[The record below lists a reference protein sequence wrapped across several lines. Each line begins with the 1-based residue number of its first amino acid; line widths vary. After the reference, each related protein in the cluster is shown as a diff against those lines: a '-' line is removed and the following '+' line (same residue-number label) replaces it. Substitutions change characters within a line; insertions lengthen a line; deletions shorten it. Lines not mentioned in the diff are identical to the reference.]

1 MKLSEQKYFQGIL
14 DCKLFHIILWDR
26 DIDASKNMLNISL
39 SVWEGK
45 GKPLGFKREIAVENT
60 VLFERTI

>member
-1 MKLSEQKYFQGIL
+1 MKLSEQKYFPGIL
-14 DCKLFHIILWDR
+14 DCKLFHILWDR

-39 SVWEGK
+39 SVWKGK
-45 GKPLGFKREIAVENT
+45 GKPLVFKREIAVENT

>member
-14 DCKLFHIILWDR
+14 DCKLCHIFWDR
-26 DIDASKNMLNISL
+26 DINASRNMLDISL
-39 SVWEGK
+39 SVWKGK
-45 GKPLGFKREIAVENT
+45 GRPLVFKREIAVENT